1 MYPSA
6 QLYNLIVMRAVED
19 VSNPVLLGHD
29 SLRGTW
35 YMVASLPLH
44 FTGGGSDGV
53 RTRDRP
59 VKSRVLYLTKL
70 QTRPSESL
78 SQFNGLG

>member
-44 FTGGGSDGV
+44 FTGGGSDG
-53 RTRDRP
+53 
-59 VKSRVLYLTKL
+59 
-70 QTRPSESL
+70 
-78 SQFNGLG
+78 